1 MFSLNLRGRMFLAER
16 PLVMGILNAT
26 PDSFHAG
33 SRIPD
38 AGAALK
44 KVTGMISEGV
54 DIIDVGG
61 QSTRPGSERIGPDA
75 EMERVLPL
83 IRVIRVQ
90 YPDIPVSID
99 TYHAAVAEAALDAGA
114 DIVNDISGGEMDQ
127 MMLSVVGKAGVPFI
141 CTHMQGTPENMQ
153 DRPAYDD
160 VLSDVMA
167 YFRRKAIEC
176 SEAGIR
182 DMIIDPGFGFGK
194 TLSHNYRLLS
204 GIEVLSSLGYPLLI
218 GVSRKSMIRDLLGV
232 STEDA
237 LNGTSV
243 LHTIALMKGANILRV
258 HDVREAKEAVTLVEA
273 CRGRG
278 L

>member
-1 MFSLNLRGRMFLAER
+1 
-16 PLVMGILNAT
+16 
-26 PDSFHAG
+26 
-33 SRIPD
+33 
-38 AGAALK
+38 
-44 KVTGMISEGV
+44 
-54 DIIDVGG
+54 
-61 QSTRPGSERIGPDA
+61 
-75 EMERVLPL
+75 
-83 IRVIRVQ
+83 
-90 YPDIPVSID
+90 
-99 TYHAAVAEAALDAGA
+99 
-114 DIVNDISGGEMDQ
+114 
-127 MMLSVVGKAGVPFI
+127 
-141 CTHMQGTPENMQ
+141 MQGTPENMQ

>member
-1 MFSLNLRGRMFLAER
+1 
-16 PLVMGILNAT
+16 
-26 PDSFHAG
+26 
-33 SRIPD
+33 
-38 AGAALK
+38 
-44 KVTGMISEGV
+44 
-54 DIIDVGG
+54 
-61 QSTRPGSERIGPDA
+61 
-75 EMERVLPL
+75 
-83 IRVIRVQ
+83 
-90 YPDIPVSID
+90 
-99 TYHAAVAEAALDAGA
+99 
-114 DIVNDISGGEMDQ
+114 
-127 MMLSVVGKAGVPFI
+127 
-141 CTHMQGTPENMQ
+141 MQ

-243 LHTIALMKGANILRV
+243 LHTIALMKGAHILRV
-258 HDVREAKEAVTLVEA
+258 HVGAGAFDV
-273 CRGRG
+273 
-278 L
+278 